1 MLVIIMRDIIL
12 IRQKI
17 WKDSVY
23 LCMRFL
29 YRKGVFF
36 MNYILK
42 QFDNDLLYFSM
53 ENTNDGL
60 QVHINS
66 INENMKNQLPL
77 DLEIEDKSLK
87 RWLEKR
93 TIPRNR
99 AYVSNFLSRLGL
111 NEKDTKGIID
121 FSQGLSLNDHYW
133 IVKEDCKDL
142 FADKNLYTN
151 SFNTN
156 IASIAFTGYGSY
168 TRSSFRSSPE
178 FTTNGMLA
186 KSWRRIKGKVMLY
199 KSGTEG
205 FANSGLEPY
214 SEFYASQIAK
224 TMELNYIDYDL
235 SKWKGKLCSTCEL
248 FTSQDISFIPV
259 GRLVKTGGIEA
270 VIDYYKN
277 LGEDYYQ
284 ELIDMLV
291 FDAVILNEDR
301 HFGNF
306 GLLVDSHT
314 NKIIAPAPIFDNGLS
329 LLCYAMDSDF
339 NDINTYVSTRLP
351 STYQNFI
358 GFVKPLMTSRQ
369 KDKLRKLINFKF
381 DRKTRYKLLNKRLK
395 QLEKIIQQRV
405 MLLLD

>member
-1 MLVIIMRDIIL
+1 
-12 IRQKI
+12 
-17 WKDSVY
+17 
-23 LCMRFL
+23 
-29 YRKGVFF
+29 

-53 ENTNDGL
+53 NNTNDGL

-66 INENMKNQLPL
+66 VNEKMKKQIPL
-77 DLEIEDKSLK
+77 DLEVDDNSLK
-87 RWLEKR
+87 RWLKKR

-99 AYVSNFLSRLGL
+99 AYVSNFLSKLGL
-111 NEKDTKGIID
+111 NEKDTKGIIEIC
-121 FSQGLSLNDHYW
+121 QGLSLNDSYW
-133 IVKEDCKDL
+133 VVKEDCTDK
-142 FADKNLYTN
+142 FSDKNLYTN

-168 TRSSFRSSPE
+168 TRFSFCSSPE

-214 SEFYASQIAK
+214 SEFYASQVARK
-224 TMELNYIDYDL
+224 MELNHIDYNL

-248 FTSQDISFIPV
+248 FTNQDISFIPI

-270 VIDYYKN
+270 VIEYYKN
-277 LGEDYYQ
+277 LGDNYYQ

-306 GLLVDSHT
+306 GLLVDSNT
-314 NKIIAPAPIFDNGLS
+314 NQIIAPAPIFDNGLS

-339 NDINTYVSTRLP
+339 KEINTYVSTRLP
-351 STYQNFI
+351 ATYQDFI
-358 GFVKPLMTSRQ
+358 GFVKPLMSNRQ

-395 QLEKIIQQRV
+395 QLEKIIQERV

>member
-1 MLVIIMRDIIL
+1 
-12 IRQKI
+12 
-17 WKDSVY
+17 
-23 LCMRFL
+23 
-29 YRKGVFF
+29 

-42 QFDNDLLYFSM
+42 QFDNDLLYFSLDY
-53 ENTNDGL
+53 TNDGL

-66 INENMKNQLPL
+66 VNENMKNQIPL
-77 DLEIEDKSLK
+77 DLEVDDNSLK

-111 NEKDTKGIID
+111 NEKDTKGIIEIC
-121 FSQGLSLNDHYW
+121 QGLSLNDSYW
-133 IVKEDCKDL
+133 VVKEDCTDI
-142 FADKNLYTN
+142 FSDKNLYTN

-214 SEFYASQIAK
+214 SEFYASQVAR
-224 TMELNYIDYDL
+224 TMELNHIDYNL

-248 FTSQDISFIPV
+248 FTSQDISFIPI
-259 GRLVKTGGIEA
+259 GRLVKTGGIAA
-270 VIDYYKN
+270 VIEYYKN
-277 LGEDYYQ
+277 LGDNYYQ

-306 GLLVDSHT
+306 GLLVDS
-314 NKIIAPAPIFDNGLS
+314 NINQIIAPAPIFDNGLS

-339 NDINTYVSTRLP
+339 KEINAYVSTRLP
-351 STYQNFI
+351 AAYQDFI
-358 GFVKPLMTSRQ
+358 GFVKPLMSNRQ

-381 DRKTRYKLLNKRLK
+381 DRKTRYKLSNKRLK
-395 QLEKIIQQRV
+395 QLEKIIQERV
-405 MLLLD
+405 ILLD

>member
-1 MLVIIMRDIIL
+1 
-12 IRQKI
+12 
-17 WKDSVY
+17 
-23 LCMRFL
+23 
-29 YRKGVFF
+29 

-60 QVHINS
+60 EVKIKTVSEELKHL
-66 INENMKNQLPL
+66 LPL
-77 DLEIEDKSLK
+77 DLELTNQSLK
-87 RWLEKR
+87 KWLEKR

-99 AYVSNFLSRLGL
+99 AYVSNFLARLGL

-121 FSQGLSLNDHYW
+121 ICQGLSLNDCYW
-133 IVKEDCKDL
+133 IVQENCKDK

-186 KSWRRIKGKVMLY
+186 KSWRRIKGKVLLY

-214 SEFYASQIAK
+214 SEYYASQVAK
-224 TMELNYIDYDL
+224 TMELHYVEYGL

-248 FTSQDISFIPV
+248 FTSLDKSFIPI

-270 VIDYYKN
+270 VRNYYQS
-277 LGEDYYQ
+277 LGENFYQ
-284 ELIDMLV
+284 EFIDMLV

-306 GLLVDSHT
+306 GLLIDNQT

-329 LLCYAMDSDF
+329 LLCYAMEDDF
-339 NDINTYVSTRLP
+339 KNINNYIETRQP
-351 STYQNFI
+351 ASYQDFI
-358 GFVKPLMTSRQ
+358 AYVKPLMNSRQ
-369 KDKLRKLINFKF
+369 KEKVRKLLDFHFKNQSKY
-381 DRKTRYKLLNKRLK
+381 RLSKNRLK
-395 QLEKIIQQRV
+395 QLEIVIQQRAV
-405 MLLLD
+405 SLLD

>member
-1 MLVIIMRDIIL
+1 M
-12 IRQKI
+12 
-17 WKDSVY
+17 
-23 LCMRFL
+23 
-29 YRKGVFF
+29 FF

-60 QVHINS
+60 QVHIIS
-66 INENMKNQLPL
+66 VDEKMKSQIPL
-77 DLEIEDKSLK
+77 DLDINDKSLK

-93 TIPRNR
+93 TVPRNR
-99 AYVSNFLSRLGL
+99 AYVSNFLARIGL
-111 NEKDTKGIID
+111 NEKDTKGIIEIC
-121 FSQGLSLNDHYW
+121 QGLSLNDSYW
-133 IVKEDCKDL
+133 VVKEDCKDL
-142 FADKNLYTN
+142 FEDKNLYTN

-168 TRSSFRSSPE
+168 TKSSFRSSPE

-186 KSWRRIKGKVMLY
+186 KSWRRIKGKVLLY

-224 TMELNYIDYDL
+224 TMELNHVDYDL
-235 SKWKGKLCSTCEL
+235 SQWKGKLCSTCEL
-248 FTSQDISFIPV
+248 FTSPDVSFIPI
-259 GRLVKTGGIEA
+259 GRLVRSGGIEA
-270 VIDYYKN
+270 VIDYYRN
-277 LGEDYYQ
+277 LGDRYYQ

-314 NKIIAPAPIFDNGLS
+314 NEIIAPAPIFDNGLS
-329 LLCYAMDSDF
+329 LLCYAMEGDF
-339 NDINTYVSTRLP
+339 EDTNTYVSTRLP
-351 STYQNFI
+351 ATYQDFI
-358 GFVKPLMTSRQ
+358 LFVKPLMTFRQ

-381 DRKTRYKLLNKRLK
+381 DKNTRYKLSNKRLK
-395 QLEKIIQQRV
+395 QLEKIIQERV
-405 MLLLD
+405 ILLLN

>member
-1 MLVIIMRDIIL
+1 
-12 IRQKI
+12 
-17 WKDSVY
+17 
-23 LCMRFL
+23 
-29 YRKGVFF
+29 

-60 QVHINS
+60 EVKIKTVSEELKHL
-66 INENMKNQLPL
+66 LPL
-77 DLEIEDKSLK
+77 DLELTNQSLK
-87 RWLEKR
+87 KWLEKR

-99 AYVSNFLSRLGL
+99 AYVSNFLARLGL

-121 FSQGLSLNDHYW
+121 ICQGLSLNDCYW
-133 IVKEDCKDL
+133 IVQENCKDK

-186 KSWRRIKGKVMLY
+186 KSWRRIKGKVLLY

-214 SEFYASQIAK
+214 SEYYASQVAK
-224 TMELNYIDYDL
+224 TMELHYVEYGL

-248 FTSQDISFIPV
+248 FTSLDKSFIPI

-270 VIDYYKN
+270 VRSYYQS
-277 LGEDYYQ
+277 LGENFYQ
-284 ELIDMLV
+284 EFIDMLV

-306 GLLVDSHT
+306 GLLIDNQT

-329 LLCYAMDSDF
+329 LLCYAMEDDF
-339 NDINTYVSTRLP
+339 KNINNYIETRQP
-351 STYQNFI
+351 ASYQDFI
-358 GFVKPLMTSRQ
+358 AYVKPLMNSRQ
-369 KDKLRKLINFKF
+369 KEKVRKLLDFHFKNQSKY
-381 DRKTRYKLLNKRLK
+381 RLSKNRLK
-395 QLEKIIQQRV
+395 QLEIVIQQRAV
-405 MLLLD
+405 SLLD

>member
-1 MLVIIMRDIIL
+1 
-12 IRQKI
+12 
-17 WKDSVY
+17 
-23 LCMRFL
+23 
-29 YRKGVFF
+29 

-60 QVHINS
+60 QVHIIS
-66 INENMKNQLPL
+66 VDESMKSQIPL
-77 DLEIEDKSLK
+77 DLDINDKSLK

-99 AYVSNFLSRLGL
+99 AYVSNFLARIGL
-111 NEKDTKGIID
+111 NEKDTKGIIEIC
-121 FSQGLSLNDHYW
+121 QGLSLNDSYW
-133 IVKEDCKDL
+133 VVKEDCKDL
-142 FADKNLYTN
+142 FVDKNLYIN

-168 TRSSFRSSPE
+168 TKSSFRSSPE

-186 KSWRRIKGKVMLY
+186 KSWRRIKGKILLY

-214 SEFYASQIAK
+214 SEFYASQVAR
-224 TMELNYIDYDL
+224 TMELNHIDYDL
-235 SKWKGKLCSTCEL
+235 SQWKGKLCSTCEL
-248 FTSQDISFIPV
+248 FTSPDVSFIPI
-259 GRLVKTGGIEA
+259 GRLVRSGGIEA

-277 LGEDYYQ
+277 LGDNYYQ

-306 GLLVDSHT
+306 GMLVDSHT

-329 LLCYAMDSDF
+329 LLCYAMDGDF
-339 NDINTYVSTRLP
+339 EDINTYVSTRLP
-351 STYQNFI
+351 ATYQDFI
-358 GFVKPLMTSRQ
+358 LFVKPLMTIRQ

-381 DRKTRYKLLNKRLK
+381 DKYTRYKLSNKRLK
-395 QLEKIIQQRV
+395 QLEKIIQERV
-405 MLLLD
+405 ILLLD

>member
-1 MLVIIMRDIIL
+1 
-12 IRQKI
+12 
-17 WKDSVY
+17 
-23 LCMRFL
+23 
-29 YRKGVFF
+29 

-53 ENTNDGL
+53 NNTNDGL

-66 INENMKNQLPL
+66 VNEKMKNQIPL
-77 DLEIEDKSLK
+77 DLEVDDNSLK

-99 AYVSNFLSRLGL
+99 AYVSNFLSKLGL
-111 NEKDTKGIID
+111 NEKDTKGIIEIC
-121 FSQGLSLNDHYW
+121 QGLSLNDSYW
-133 IVKEDCKDL
+133 VVKEDCTYK
-142 FADKNLYTN
+142 FSDKNLYTN

-214 SEFYASQIAK
+214 SEFYASQVARK
-224 TMELNYIDYDL
+224 MELNHIDYNL

-248 FTSQDISFIPV
+248 FTNQDISFIPI

-270 VIDYYKN
+270 VIEYYKN
-277 LGEDYYQ
+277 LGDNYYQ

-306 GLLVDSHT
+306 GLLVDSNT
-314 NKIIAPAPIFDNGLS
+314 NQIIAPAPIFDNGLS

-339 NDINTYVSTRLP
+339 KEINTYVSTRLP
-351 STYQNFI
+351 ATYQDFI
-358 GFVKPLMTSRQ
+358 GFVKPLMSNRQ

-395 QLEKIIQQRV
+395 QLEKIIQERV

>member
-1 MLVIIMRDIIL
+1 
-12 IRQKI
+12 
-17 WKDSVY
+17 
-23 LCMRFL
+23 
-29 YRKGVFF
+29 

-53 ENTNDGL
+53 NNTNDGL

-66 INENMKNQLPL
+66 VNEKMKNQIPL
-77 DLEIEDKSLK
+77 DLEVDDNSLK

-99 AYVSNFLSRLGL
+99 AYVSNFLSKLGL
-111 NEKDTKGIID
+111 NEKDTKGIIEIC
-121 FSQGLSLNDHYW
+121 QGLSLNDSYW
-133 IVKEDCKDL
+133 VVKEDCTDK
-142 FADKNLYTN
+142 FSDKNLYTN

-214 SEFYASQIAK
+214 SEFYASQVARK
-224 TMELNYIDYDL
+224 MELNHIDYNL

-248 FTSQDISFIPV
+248 FTNQDISFIPI

-270 VIDYYKN
+270 VIEYYKN
-277 LGEDYYQ
+277 LGDNYYQ

-306 GLLVDSHT
+306 GLLVDSNT
-314 NKIIAPAPIFDNGLS
+314 NQIIAPAPIFDNGLS

-339 NDINTYVSTRLP
+339 KEINTYVSTRLP
-351 STYQNFI
+351 ATYQDFI
-358 GFVKPLMTSRQ
+358 GFVKPLMSNRQ

-395 QLEKIIQQRV
+395 QLEKIIQERV

>member
-1 MLVIIMRDIIL
+1 
-12 IRQKI
+12 
-17 WKDSVY
+17 
-23 LCMRFL
+23 
-29 YRKGVFF
+29 

-53 ENTNDGL
+53 NNTNDGL

-66 INENMKNQLPL
+66 VNEKMKNQIPL
-77 DLEIEDKSLK
+77 DLEVDDNSLK
-87 RWLEKR
+87 RWLKKR

-99 AYVSNFLSRLGL
+99 AYVSNFLSKLGL
-111 NEKDTKGIID
+111 NEKDTKGIIEIC
-121 FSQGLSLNDHYW
+121 QGLSLNDSYW
-133 IVKEDCKDL
+133 VVKEDCTDK
-142 FADKNLYTN
+142 FSDKNLYTN

-214 SEFYASQIAK
+214 SEFYASQVARK
-224 TMELNYIDYDL
+224 MELNHIDYNL

-248 FTSQDISFIPV
+248 FTNQDISFIPI

-270 VIDYYKN
+270 VIEYYKN
-277 LGEDYYQ
+277 LGDNYYQ

-306 GLLVDSHT
+306 GLLVDSNT
-314 NKIIAPAPIFDNGLS
+314 NQIIAPAPIFDNGLS

-339 NDINTYVSTRLP
+339 KEINTYVSTRLP
-351 STYQNFI
+351 ATYQDFI
-358 GFVKPLMTSRQ
+358 GFVKPLMSNRQ

-395 QLEKIIQQRV
+395 QLEKIIQERV

>member
-1 MLVIIMRDIIL
+1 
-12 IRQKI
+12 
-17 WKDSVY
+17 
-23 LCMRFL
+23 
-29 YRKGVFF
+29 

-60 QVHINS
+60 EVKIKTVSEELKHL
-66 INENMKNQLPL
+66 LPL
-77 DLEIEDKSLK
+77 DLELTNQSLK
-87 RWLEKR
+87 KWLEKR

-99 AYVSNFLSRLGL
+99 AYVSNFLARLGL

-121 FSQGLSLNDHYW
+121 ICLGLSLNDCYW
-133 IVKEDCKDL
+133 IVQENCKDK

-186 KSWRRIKGKVMLY
+186 KSWRRIKGKVLLY

-214 SEFYASQIAK
+214 SEYYASQVAK
-224 TMELNYIDYDL
+224 TMELHYVEYGL

-248 FTSQDISFIPV
+248 FTSLDKSFIPI

-270 VIDYYKN
+270 VRSYYQS
-277 LGEDYYQ
+277 LGENFYQ
-284 ELIDMLV
+284 EFIDMLV

-306 GLLVDSHT
+306 GLLIDNQT

-329 LLCYAMDSDF
+329 LLCYAMEDDF
-339 NDINTYVSTRLP
+339 KNINNYIETRQP
-351 STYQNFI
+351 ASYQDFI
-358 GFVKPLMTSRQ
+358 AYVKPLMNSRQ
-369 KDKLRKLINFKF
+369 KEKVRKLLDFHFKNQSKY
-381 DRKTRYKLLNKRLK
+381 RLSKNRLK
-395 QLEKIIQQRV
+395 QLEIVIQQRAV
-405 MLLLD
+405 SLLD

>member
-1 MLVIIMRDIIL
+1 
-12 IRQKI
+12 
-17 WKDSVY
+17 
-23 LCMRFL
+23 
-29 YRKGVFF
+29 

-42 QFDNDLLYFSM
+42 QFDNDLLYFTM
-53 ENTNDGL
+53 ENTDNEL
-60 QVHINS
+60 KVHITGV
-66 INENMKNQLPL
+66 NENMRSLIPL
-77 DLEIEDKSLK
+77 DMELNDKALK

-121 FSQGLSLNDHYW
+121 ICQGLSLNDSYW
-133 IVKEDCKDL
+133 VTKEDCHDL
-142 FADKNLYTN
+142 FDDKNLYTN

-186 KSWRRIKGKVMLY
+186 KSWRRIKGKIMLY
-199 KSGTEG
+199 KTGTEG

-214 SEFYASQIAK
+214 SEFYASQVAK
-224 TMELNYIDYDL
+224 AMRLNHVEYGL
-235 SKWKGKLCSTCEL
+235 SKWKKKLCSTCEL
-248 FTSQDISFIPV
+248 FTSQDISFIPI
-259 GRLVKTGGIEA
+259 GRLVKTGGIAA
-270 VIDYYKN
+270 VIDYYKG
-277 LGEDYYQ
+277 LGDNYYQ

-306 GLLVDSHT
+306 GLLIDSHK

-329 LLCYAMDSDF
+329 LLCYAMDDDF
-339 NDINTYVSTRLP
+339 KNINDYVSTRLP
-351 STYQNFI
+351 ATYQDFI
-358 GFVKPLMTSRQ
+358 SFVKPLMTIRQ

-381 DRKTRYKLLNKRLK
+381 DKNTRYKLSNKRLK
-395 QLEKIIQQRV
+395 QLEIVIQERV

>member
-1 MLVIIMRDIIL
+1 
-12 IRQKI
+12 
-17 WKDSVY
+17 
-23 LCMRFL
+23 
-29 YRKGVFF
+29 

-42 QFDNDLLYFSM
+42 HFDNDLLYFSM

-60 QVHINS
+60 EVKIKTVSEELKHL
-66 INENMKNQLPL
+66 LPL
-77 DLEIEDKSLK
+77 DLELTNQSLK
-87 RWLEKR
+87 KWLEKR

-99 AYVSNFLSRLGL
+99 AYVSNFLARLGL

-121 FSQGLSLNDHYW
+121 ICQGLSLNDCYW
-133 IVKEDCKDL
+133 IVQENCKDK

-186 KSWRRIKGKVMLY
+186 KSWRRIKGKVLLY

-214 SEFYASQIAK
+214 SEYYASQVAK
-224 TMELNYIDYDL
+224 TMELHYVEYGL

-248 FTSQDISFIPV
+248 FTSLDKSFIPI

-270 VIDYYKN
+270 VRSYYQS
-277 LGEDYYQ
+277 LGENFYQ
-284 ELIDMLV
+284 EFIDMLV

-306 GLLVDSHT
+306 GLLIDNQT

-329 LLCYAMDSDF
+329 LLCYAMEDDF
-339 NDINTYVSTRLP
+339 KNINNYIETRQP
-351 STYQNFI
+351 ASYQDFI
-358 GFVKPLMTSRQ
+358 AYVKPLMNSRQ
-369 KDKLRKLINFKF
+369 KEKVRKLLDFHFKNQSKY
-381 DRKTRYKLLNKRLK
+381 RLSKNRLK
-395 QLEKIIQQRV
+395 QLEIVIQQRAV
-405 MLLLD
+405 SLLD

>member
-1 MLVIIMRDIIL
+1 
-12 IRQKI
+12 
-17 WKDSVY
+17 
-23 LCMRFL
+23 
-29 YRKGVFF
+29 

-60 QVHINS
+60 EVKIKTVSEELKHL
-66 INENMKNQLPL
+66 LPL
-77 DLEIEDKSLK
+77 DLELTNQSLK
-87 RWLEKR
+87 KWLEKR

-99 AYVSNFLSRLGL
+99 AYVSNFLARLGL

-121 FSQGLSLNDHYW
+121 ICQGLSLNDCYW
-133 IVKEDCKDL
+133 IVQENCKDK

-168 TRSSFRSSPE
+168 VRSSFRSSPE

-186 KSWRRIKGKVMLY
+186 KSWRRIKGKVLLY

-214 SEFYASQIAK
+214 SEYYASQVAK
-224 TMELNYIDYDL
+224 TMELHYVEYGL

-248 FTSQDISFIPV
+248 FTSLDKSFIPI

-270 VIDYYKN
+270 VRSYYQS
-277 LGEDYYQ
+277 LGENFYQ
-284 ELIDMLV
+284 EFIDMLV

-306 GLLVDSHT
+306 GLLIDNQT

-329 LLCYAMDSDF
+329 LLCYAMEDDF
-339 NDINTYVSTRLP
+339 KNINNYIETRQP
-351 STYQNFI
+351 ASYQDFI
-358 GFVKPLMTSRQ
+358 AYVKPLMNSRQ
-369 KDKLRKLINFKF
+369 KEKVRKLLDFHFKNQSKY
-381 DRKTRYKLLNKRLK
+381 RLSKNRLK
-395 QLEKIIQQRV
+395 QLEIVIQQRAV
-405 MLLLD
+405 SLLD

>member
-1 MLVIIMRDIIL
+1 
-12 IRQKI
+12 
-17 WKDSVY
+17 
-23 LCMRFL
+23 
-29 YRKGVFF
+29 

-53 ENTNDGL
+53 ENTNNGL
-60 QVHINS
+60 QVHIIS
-66 INENMKNQLPL
+66 VDENMKSQIPL
-77 DLEIEDKSLK
+77 DLDINDKSLK

-99 AYVSNFLSRLGL
+99 AYVSNFLARIGL
-111 NEKDTKGIID
+111 NEKDTKGIIEIC
-121 FSQGLSLNDHYW
+121 QGLSLNDSYW
-133 IVKEDCKDL
+133 VVKEDCKDL
-142 FADKNLYTN
+142 FKNKNLYIN

-186 KSWRRIKGKVMLY
+186 KSWRRIKGKILLY

-214 SEFYASQIAK
+214 SEFYASQVAR
-224 TMELNYIDYDL
+224 TMELNHIDYDL
-235 SKWKGKLCSTCEL
+235 SQWKGKLCSTCEL
-248 FTSQDISFIPV
+248 FTSLDVSFIPI
-259 GRLVKTGGIEA
+259 GRLVRNGGIEA

-277 LGEDYYQ
+277 LGDNYYQ

-329 LLCYAMDSDF
+329 LLCYAMDDDF
-339 NDINTYVSTRLP
+339 EDINTYISTRLP
-351 STYQNFI
+351 ATYQDFI
-358 GFVKPLMTSRQ
+358 SFVKPLMTFRQ
-369 KDKLRKLINFKF
+369 KEKLRKLINFKF
-381 DRKTRYKLLNKRLK
+381 DKNTRYKLSNKRLK
-395 QLEKIIQQRV
+395 QLEKIIQERV
-405 MLLLD
+405 VLLLD

>member
-1 MLVIIMRDIIL
+1 
-12 IRQKI
+12 
-17 WKDSVY
+17 
-23 LCMRFL
+23 
-29 YRKGVFF
+29 

-60 QVHINS
+60 EVKIKTVSEELKHL
-66 INENMKNQLPL
+66 LPL
-77 DLEIEDKSLK
+77 DLELTNQSLK
-87 RWLEKR
+87 KWLEKR

-99 AYVSNFLSRLGL
+99 AYVSNFLARLGL

-121 FSQGLSLNDHYW
+121 ICQGLSLNDCYW
-133 IVKEDCKDL
+133 IVQENCKDK

-168 TRSSFRSSPE
+168 VRSSFRSSPE

-186 KSWRRIKGKVMLY
+186 KSWRRIKGKVLLY

-214 SEFYASQIAK
+214 SEYYASQVAK
-224 TMELNYIDYDL
+224 TMELHYVEYGL

-248 FTSQDISFIPV
+248 FTSLDKSFIPI

-270 VIDYYKN
+270 IRNYYQS
-277 LGEDYYQ
+277 LGENFYQ
-284 ELIDMLV
+284 EFIDMLV

-306 GLLVDSHT
+306 GLLIDNQT

-329 LLCYAMDSDF
+329 LLCYAMEDDF
-339 NDINTYVSTRLP
+339 KNINNYIETRQP
-351 STYQNFI
+351 ASYQDFI
-358 GFVKPLMTSRQ
+358 AYVKPLMNSRQ
-369 KDKLRKLINFKF
+369 KEKVRKLLDFHFKNQSKY
-381 DRKTRYKLLNKRLK
+381 RLSKNRLK
-395 QLEKIIQQRV
+395 QLEIVIQQRAV
-405 MLLLD
+405 SLLD

>member
-1 MLVIIMRDIIL
+1 
-12 IRQKI
+12 
-17 WKDSVY
+17 
-23 LCMRFL
+23 
-29 YRKGVFF
+29 

-60 QVHINS
+60 EVKIKTVSEELKHL
-66 INENMKNQLPL
+66 LPL
-77 DLEIEDKSLK
+77 DLELTNQSLK
-87 RWLEKR
+87 KWLEKR

-99 AYVSNFLSRLGL
+99 AYVSNFLARLGL

-121 FSQGLSLNDHYW
+121 ICQGLSLNDCYW
-133 IVKEDCKDL
+133 IVQENCKDK

-186 KSWRRIKGKVMLY
+186 KSWRRIKGKVLLY

-214 SEFYASQIAK
+214 SEYYASQVAK
-224 TMELNYIDYDL
+224 TMELHDVEYGL

-248 FTSQDISFIPV
+248 FTSLDKSFIPI
-259 GRLVKTGGIEA
+259 GRLVKTGGLEA
-270 VIDYYKN
+270 VRSYYQS
-277 LGEDYYQ
+277 LGENFYQ
-284 ELIDMLV
+284 EFIDMLV

-306 GLLVDSHT
+306 GLLIDNQT

-329 LLCYAMDSDF
+329 LLCYAMEDDF
-339 NDINTYVSTRLP
+339 KNINNYIETRQP
-351 STYQNFI
+351 ASYQDFI
-358 GFVKPLMTSRQ
+358 AYVKPLMNSRQ
-369 KDKLRKLINFKF
+369 KEKVRKLLDFHFKNQSKY
-381 DRKTRYKLLNKRLK
+381 RLSKNRLK
-395 QLEKIIQQRV
+395 QLEIVIQQRAV
-405 MLLLD
+405 SLLD

>member
-1 MLVIIMRDIIL
+1 
-12 IRQKI
+12 
-17 WKDSVY
+17 
-23 LCMRFL
+23 
-29 YRKGVFF
+29 

-60 QVHINS
+60 EVKIKTVSEELKHL
-66 INENMKNQLPL
+66 LPL
-77 DLEIEDKSLK
+77 DLELTNQSLK
-87 RWLEKR
+87 KWLEKR

-99 AYVSNFLSRLGL
+99 AYVSNFLACLGL

-121 FSQGLSLNDHYW
+121 ICQGLSLNDCYW
-133 IVKEDCKDL
+133 IVKENCKDK

-186 KSWRRIKGKVMLY
+186 KSWRRIKGKVLLY

-214 SEFYASQIAK
+214 SEYYASQVAK
-224 TMELNYIDYDL
+224 TMELHYVEYGL
-235 SKWKGKLCSTCEL
+235 SKWKDKLCSTCEL
-248 FTSQDISFIPV
+248 FTSLDKSFIPI

-270 VIDYYKN
+270 VRSYYQS
-277 LGEDYYQ
+277 LGENFYQ
-284 ELIDMLV
+284 EFIDMLV

-306 GLLVDSHT
+306 GLLIDNQT
-314 NKIIAPAPIFDNGLS
+314 NKIVAPAPIFDNGLS
-329 LLCYAMDSDF
+329 LLCYAMEDDF
-339 NDINTYVSTRLP
+339 KNINNYIETRQP
-351 STYQNFI
+351 ASYQDFI
-358 GFVKPLMTSRQ
+358 AYVKPLMNSRQ
-369 KDKLRKLINFKF
+369 KEKVRKLLDFHFKNQSKY
-381 DRKTRYKLLNKRLK
+381 RLSKNRLK
-395 QLEKIIQQRV
+395 QLEIVIQQRAV
-405 MLLLD
+405 SLLD

>member
-1 MLVIIMRDIIL
+1 
-12 IRQKI
+12 
-17 WKDSVY
+17 
-23 LCMRFL
+23 
-29 YRKGVFF
+29 

-66 INENMKNQLPL
+66 VNENIKNHLPL
-77 DLEIEDKSLK
+77 DLEINDKSLK
-87 RWLEKR
+87 KWLEKR

-111 NEKDTKGIID
+111 NEKDTKGIIEIC
-121 FSQGLSLNDHYW
+121 QGLSLNDSYW
-133 IVKEDCKDL
+133 VVKEDCEDL
-142 FADKNLYTN
+142 FSDKNLYTN

-186 KSWRRIKGKVMLY
+186 KSWRRMKGKVMLY

-214 SEFYASQIAK
+214 SEFYASQVAK
-224 TMELNYIDYDL
+224 TMELNHIDYNL

-248 FTSQDISFIPV
+248 FTSQDVSFIPI

-270 VIDYYKN
+270 VINYYKN
-277 LGEDYYQ
+277 LGDDYYQ

-339 NDINTYVSTRLP
+339 KDINTYVSTRLP
-351 STYQNFI
+351 AAYQDFI

-381 DRKTRYKLLNKRLK
+381 DRNTRYKLSNKRLK
-395 QLEKIIQQRV
+395 QLEKIIQERV
-405 MLLLD
+405 ILLLD

>member
-1 MLVIIMRDIIL
+1 
-12 IRQKI
+12 
-17 WKDSVY
+17 
-23 LCMRFL
+23 
-29 YRKGVFF
+29 

-53 ENTNDGL
+53 NNTNDGL

-66 INENMKNQLPL
+66 VNEKMKNQIPL
-77 DLEIEDKSLK
+77 DLEVDDNSLK

-99 AYVSNFLSRLGL
+99 AYVSNFLSKLGL
-111 NEKDTKGIID
+111 NEKDTKGIIEIC
-121 FSQGLSLNDHYW
+121 QGLSINDSYW
-133 IVKEDCKDL
+133 VVKEDCTDK
-142 FADKNLYTN
+142 FSDKNLYTN

-214 SEFYASQIAK
+214 SEFYASQVARK
-224 TMELNYIDYDL
+224 MELNHIDYNL

-248 FTSQDISFIPV
+248 FTNQDISFIPI

-270 VIDYYKN
+270 VIEYYKN
-277 LGEDYYQ
+277 LGDNYYQ

-306 GLLVDSHT
+306 GLLVDSNT
-314 NKIIAPAPIFDNGLS
+314 NQIIAPAPIFDNGLS

-339 NDINTYVSTRLP
+339 KEINTYVSTRLP
-351 STYQNFI
+351 ATYQDFI
-358 GFVKPLMTSRQ
+358 GFVKPLMSNRQ

-395 QLEKIIQQRV
+395 QLEKIIQERV